1 MELHYLGALV
11 TSNPS
16 HVVWATAQR
25 SSLTCGRLHQA
36 NTISA
41 AEWRDGLAVQR
52 VRKKEVSSAAFKQA
66 CSLPLLFLLPS
77 PVLGP
82 RRGRG
87 PGC

>member
-25 SSLTCGRLHQA
+25 SSLTRGRLPPGKHYFSRREGW
-36 NTISA
+36 I
-41 AEWRDGLAVQR
+41 
-52 VRKKEVSSAAFKQA
+52 SSAEGKEERSEQCSIQA
-66 CSLPLLFLLPS
+66 GLFSPDSFPGPS